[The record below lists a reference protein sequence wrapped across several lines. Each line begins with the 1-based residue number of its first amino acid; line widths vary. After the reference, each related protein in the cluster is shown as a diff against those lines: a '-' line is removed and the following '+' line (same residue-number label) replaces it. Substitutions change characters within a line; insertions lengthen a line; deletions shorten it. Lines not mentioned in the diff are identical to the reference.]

1 MADFA
6 IVFVVTFLVIGG
18 VALALVFGR
27 SPVYR
32 PDDEKLQSIL
42 TRLLEGQ
49 LHENEWHFFVDMP
62 ILHNDELEFIRKTC
76 REIQENHPLRSRNS
90 IVRLQEPGLIRIRH
104 MLTKLEQGGTRSF

>member
-6 IVFVVTFLVIGG
+6 IVFLVTFLVVGG
-18 VALALVFGR
+18 VAVALVFGR

-49 LHENEWHFFVDMP
+49 LHENEWHFFVEMP
-62 ILHNDELEFIRKTC
+62 ILHDAEMELVRKKC
-76 REIQENHPLRSRNS
+76 QEIQESHSLRSRNS
-90 IVRLQEPGLIRIRH
+90 IVRIKEPGLIKIRH
-104 MLTKLEQGGTRSF
+104 ILNKLEQSGTRSF